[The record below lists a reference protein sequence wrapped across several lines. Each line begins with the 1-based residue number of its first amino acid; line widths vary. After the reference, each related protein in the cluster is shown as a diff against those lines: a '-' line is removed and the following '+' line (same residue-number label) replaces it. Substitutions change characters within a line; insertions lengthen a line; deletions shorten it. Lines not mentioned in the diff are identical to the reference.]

1 MGGAAPAAGG
11 GLKLTFNPGGALSGR
26 FAVPGDKS
34 VSHRA
39 LILGALA
46 EGETVISGLLESD
59 DVLATVT
66 ALRAFGVRVDRFGPG
81 RWRVIGGPWRSPEQ
95 PIDCGNSGTAVRLLM
110 GAAAGFDLSAT
121 FTGDRSLRR
130 RPMDRVRRPLE
141 AMGARFDGGETLPLM
156 LHGGGL
162 RGIEHVNAPASA
174 QVKSAVLLAGLG
186 TAAPVTIVEPMR
198 SRDHTEIMLRA
209 LGAEVEADGR
219 VIRLGQQRRL
229 SGRLVNVPGD
239 PSSAAFAL
247 AAAAIVPG
255 SEVRVEGV
263 LLNPYRSGFIMAL
276 QRMGADVRLDNVR
289 GAQGET
295 IGDVRVRHGPIFGA
309 DFTGEEIPS
318 MIDEIPA
325 LAVVAA
331 FARGETRIEGLDELR
346 HKESDRLA
354 LMAAGLSAC
363 GVDARA
369 AEDALVIRGG
379 PVRGGAE
386 IATEGDH
393 RIAMA
398 HLVLGLAAEQP
409 VTVGRAEMIATSFP
423 GFREAMRGIGAAIEE
438 SA

>member
-1 MGGAAPAAGG
+1 MG
-11 GLKLTFNPGGALSGR
+11 
-26 FAVPGDKS
+26 
-34 VSHRA
+34 
-39 LILGALA
+39 
-46 EGETVISGLLESD
+46 
-59 DVLATVT
+59 
-66 ALRAFGVRVDRFGPG
+66 
-81 RWRVIGGPWRSPEQ
+81 
-95 PIDCGNSGTAVRLLM
+95 
-110 GAAAGFDLSAT
+110 
-121 FTGDRSLRR
+121 
-130 RPMDRVRRPLE
+130 RVRRPLE
-141 AMGARFDGGETLPLM
+141 SMGARFEGGETLPLT

-162 RGIEHVNAPASA
+162 TGIEHMNTPVSA

-186 TAAPVTIVEPMR
+186 TAAPVSIAEPLP

-209 LGAEVEADGR
+209 FGAEVEADGR
-219 VIRLGQQRRL
+219 LIRLGTHRRL
-229 SGRLVNVPGD
+229 SGRLVDVPGD

-263 LLNPYRSGFIMAL
+263 LLNPHRSGFIMAL

-295 IGDVRVRHGPIFGA
+295 IGDVRVRHGPLFGA
-309 DFTGEEIPS
+309 EFVPEEIPS

-354 LMAAGLSAC
+354 LMARGLWGC
-363 GVDARA
+363 GVA
-369 AEDALVIRGG
+369 AGAEGDALVIKGG
-379 PVRGGAE
+379 QVRGGAE
-386 IATEGDH
+386 IATQGDH
-393 RIAMA
+393 RIAMS

-409 VTVGRAEMIATSFP
+409 VAVDRAEMIATSFP
-423 GFREAMRGIGAAIEE
+423 AFREAMRGIGAVIED